1 MICQSRRSVWSGLN
15 GFGEFWVVFWV
26 AAVGWDRYGVLLAVG
41 LERFGRFWRV
51 LDVIINPVNN
61 VPFLASPPCLLPPFS
76 SSCLFSFSLSPSIRL
91 FFLFLPSSS
100 TGTSLKRARHARKTC
115 QLEVSSVAG
124 SHSHSVV
131 LEVSRVA
138 ERPRALRL
146 GGRGAAPAGPGRHH

>member
-1 MICQSRRSVWSGLN
+1 M
-15 GFGEFWVVFWV
+15 
-26 AAVGWDRYGVLLAVG
+26 LAVG

-100 TGTSLKRARHARKTC
+100 TGTSLKRARHARKNLFSVLNGYSGHWNSLSVLLQVKCGVPEEEETVTESARAHSYYLPPH
-115 QLEVSSVAG
+115 QPQKKNGYYSSEQVQKTG
-124 SHSHSVV
+124 
-131 LEVSRVA
+131 
-138 ERPRALRL
+138 
-146 GGRGAAPAGPGRHH
+146 